1 MTKSIKLISIENVD
15 KKQNEQAFSFAI
27 HEQHA
32 GRDNILASPSICVLR
47 TWGMH
52 IKHMPAHTLRSDH
65 LDTTLE

>member
-47 TWGMH
+47 T
-52 IKHMPAHTLRSDH
+52 
-65 LDTTLE
+65 